1 MAAEDAHQGEA
12 GGGDLKPDKE
22 ASVCGDLKQDS
33 ASGIREGCGPKDAA
47 CRDKAMP
54 DGCVAAD
61 VCVGNPVAP
70 VDDGVAAAVL
80 AG

>member
-1 MAAEDAHQGEA
+1 MAAEDADQGEP
-12 GGGDLKPDKE
+12 GGGDLKPDKK
-22 ASVCGDLKQDS
+22 ASVCG
-33 ASGIREGCGPKDAA
+33 EGCGPKDAA

-54 DGCVAAD
+54 DGCVAAN